1 MKYKASF
8 LDDKHVLVEIPNG
21 DNLVLVFSSSS
32 NSLIDETQPFLEF
45 VEQIFE
51 LYYDGNMGT
60 CFGPI
65 LRQFF
70 LHRLES
76 FITVQPDKYKVRVN
90 FGERIKQLR
99 ESKGLDV
106 KTVAERAGIQASNL
120 MRIEQGRYAANIDL
134 LTNIAAAMGMKMDFV
149 DLKKGE

>member
-8 LDDKHVLVEIPNG
+8 LDDKHVLVEVPNG
-21 DNLVLVFSSSS
+21 DNLILVFPSSM
-32 NSLIDETQPFLEF
+32 NSQIDETQPFLEF
-45 VEQIFE
+45 VDQVFE
-51 LYYDGNMGT
+51 RYYDGNMGT

-65 LRQFF
+65 LRQFYIQPV
-70 LHRLES
+70 ES
-76 FITVQPDKYKVRVN
+76 FITVLPDKYKVRIN

-99 ESKGLDV
+99 ESKKLDV

-120 MRIEQGRYAANIDL
+120 TRIEQGRYAANIDL

-149 DLKKGE
+149 DLEKEE